1 LVDVRESFGGLVG
14 RQSLGGL
21 VKRLVGQF
29 QCGETG
35 PGRGRLL
42 EGVTQSPADNSS
54 HEQRYDRGNNEEP
67 GPEGPAGD
75 PDGEGGGADLGA
87 ASGGQGGQGQRHPEG
102 VRQVGQLF
110 DLSTS
115 AGRYGRPV
123 LGVEGGVEQLRQ

>member
-1 LVDVRESFGGLVG
+1 
-14 RQSLGGL
+14 

-29 QCGETG
+29 QGGETG

-42 EGVTQSPADNSS
+42 EGVTQGPADDRS
-54 HEQRYDRGNNEEP
+54 HEQRYDRSNEEP
-67 GPEGPAGD
+67 GPERPVGD
-75 PDGEGGGADLGA
+75 PDGESGGADLGA

-102 VRQVGQLF
+102 VGQVGQLF

>member
-1 LVDVRESFGGLVG
+1 
-14 RQSLGGL
+14 

-29 QCGETG
+29 QCGEAG
-35 PGRGRLL
+35 AGRGRLL
-42 EGVTQSPADNSS
+42 EGATQSPADDGSYQ
-54 HEQRYDRGNNEEP
+54 QRNDRSNEEP
-67 GPEGPAGD
+67 GPEGAAGD
-75 PDGEGGGADLGA
+75 PDGESGGADLGA

-102 VRQVGQLF
+102 VGQVGQLF